1 MILPVPLLVAARGS
15 APTVSYRGI
24 GSANGNR
31 TCIASV
37 QFGSVGS
44 KCLSLGATCTPR
56 MGNLAVWLPD
66 VIPR

>member
-1 MILPVPLLVAARGS
+1 MNFSGSLLVAAGGS
-15 APTVSYRGI
+15 ALPVSCRGI

-31 TCIASV
+31 TRIASAH
-37 QFGSVGS
+37 FGSVGS

-56 MGNLAVWLPD
+56 KGNLAVWMPD